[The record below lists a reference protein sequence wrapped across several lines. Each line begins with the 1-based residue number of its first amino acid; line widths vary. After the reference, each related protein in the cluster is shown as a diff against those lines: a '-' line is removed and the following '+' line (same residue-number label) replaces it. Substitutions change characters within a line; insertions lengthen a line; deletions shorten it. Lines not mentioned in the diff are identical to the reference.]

1 MLGRNAALRLTFV
14 TLLTFPSAS
23 RSLAEAV
30 EPQDVRSAS
39 PARVLQTTPART
51 AQMQVC
57 LREVPDLS
65 RYNGG
70 SAGAV
75 LGKFDLT
82 LGSIQPQKSGAPKG
96 TIVGQSVKPGT
107 QVRCG
112 TRVDVY
118 VSDGMP
124 DVRQT
129 TPYDPNLRRP
139 IPSTSDGPPN
149 SDNDGRRPVPP
160 DVDFR
165 RPIPG
170 SIDRQPLPVTDC
182 PAPSLVDHSY
192 VDVRERLRGW
202 TIGRAEKV
210 ETRAAREGTIL
221 KQSPAPRTMVK
232 CNSSIDIVIAVA
244 PPLDPPPPVT
254 DCPVPNLTNH
264 PVVDVRERLRGWTI
278 GRVEKVETRA
288 AAEGTIL
295 KQFPAPRTMVKCNSS
310 IDIAVAVAP
319 PIVAPPPPQPPPPPA
334 PCVVPGI
341 ESGDVASARQVLAR
355 RNLTIGTVNRR
366 ASEKPP
372 GTVIGQ
378 RPGPDTTIACGSTVD
393 VWIAVP
399 LPLVRVPPLHGQ
411 DVTTARR
418 TLDGVGLT
426 LGNAERRESELPI
439 GGVVDQLPL
448 PETEVKP
455 GTAVNVWLSA
465 GVPLVPI
472 PDLRGRDRGT
482 ATEILSSQQLRL
494 GEVSERAADA
504 TPGTVVDQQP
514 RPGTMARRET
524 AVRVWMASSIEVPSV
539 IGRREADATAILT
552 NQRLRVGA
560 IQTRE
565 SSEPAGTVIEQH
577 PQPRRPARLN
587 APVDLVLA
595 IPATVA
601 VPDLRGRNRQAALA
615 ALTDAELL
623 LGETTAREAEG
634 PAGVVTG
641 QSPRAGERVEVGTA
655 VQVWVAV
662 PIRVQ
667 VPDLRGSTRD
677 ASSNVLRARR
687 LVLGSIESR
696 ISSGVPGRIVDQ
708 QPAAGT
714 RVEAG
719 TAVTIWIAAAAPPDL
734 TPPQVP
740 ALLEVP
746 DLKGRTR
753 GQALAILADRGLV
766 LGQASTIQSNDTPDT
781 VVSQQPA
788 GASRVPPGTGVDVV
802 LAAPPV
808 PPPPVPPAGGGAAA
822 PPPVTDPPDGPTP
835 LVWLLLAAGVAAAL
849 AGITVKARTR
859 TPRERRELPP
869 SITFVPQPD
878 PQMNV
883 ELSADGPFTR
893 AELWLRS
900 SPDAGNQAA
909 FGSGPLG
916 MIEVTE
922 MR

>member
-149 SDNDGRRPVPP
+149 SGNDGRRPVPP

-202 TIGRAEKV
+202 TIGRVEKV

-232 CNSSIDIVIAVA
+232 CNSSIDIAVA
-244 PPLDPPPPVT
+244 
-254 DCPVPNLTNH
+254 
-264 PVVDVRERLRGWTI
+264 G
-278 GRVEKVETRA
+278 
-288 AAEGTIL
+288 
-295 KQFPAPRTMVKCNSS
+295 
-310 IDIAVAVAP
+310 AP
-319 PIVAPPPPQPPPPPA
+319 PIVAPPPPPPP

-355 RNLTIGTVNRR
+355 RNLTLGSVNRR
-366 ASEKPP
+366 ASEKSP

-378 RPGPDTTIACGSTVD
+378 RPAPDTTIACGSTVD

-465 GVPLVPI
+465 GVPFVPI
-472 PDLRGRDRGT
+472 PDLRGRDRTT

-595 IPATVA
+595 IPATVV

-634 PAGVVTG
+634 PAGVVTE

-753 GQALAILADRGLV
+753 DQAVAILADRGLV

-835 LVWLLLAAGVAAAL
+835 LIWLL
-849 AGITVKARTR
+849 
-859 TPRERRELPP
+859 
-869 SITFVPQPD
+869 
-878 PQMNV
+878 
-883 ELSADGPFTR
+883 
-893 AELWLRS
+893 
-900 SPDAGNQAA
+900 QA
-909 FGSGPLG
+909 
-916 MIEVTE
+916 
-922 MR
+922 

>member
-23 RSLAEAV
+23 RSLADAL

-39 PARVLQTTPART
+39 PARVLQTSPART
-51 AQMQVC
+51 AQMQMC

-82 LGSIQPQKSGAPKG
+82 LGSLQPQKSGAPKG
-96 TIVGQSVKPGT
+96 TVVGQSVKPGT

-124 DVRQT
+124 DIRQT

-170 SIDRQPLPVTDC
+170 GIDRQPLPVTDC

-202 TIGRAEKV
+202 TIGRVEKV
-210 ETRAAREGTIL
+210 ETRAAREGMIL
-221 KQSPAPRTMVK
+221 KQS
-232 CNSSIDIVIAVA
+232 
-244 PPLDPPPPVT
+244 
-254 DCPVPNLTNH
+254 
-264 PVVDVRERLRGWTI
+264 
-278 GRVEKVETRA
+278 
-288 AAEGTIL
+288 
-295 KQFPAPRTMVKCNSS
+295 PAPRTMVKCNSS

-319 PIVAPPPPQPPPPPA
+319 PIVAPPPPPP

-355 RNLTIGTVNRR
+355 RNLTLGSVNRR
-366 ASEKPP
+366 ASEKSP

-378 RPGPDTTIACGSTVD
+378 RPAPDTTIACGSTVD

-426 LGNAERRESELPI
+426 LGTAERRESELPT

-465 GVPLVPI
+465 GLPLVPI
-472 PDLRGRDRGT
+472 PDLRGRDRTT
-482 ATEILSSQQLRL
+482 ATEILNSQRLRL

-595 IPATVA
+595 IPATVV
-601 VPDLRGRNRQAALA
+601 VPDLRGRNRQAALT

-634 PAGVVTG
+634 PAGIVTE

-677 ASSNVLRARR
+677 ASSRLLRARR

-740 ALLEVP
+740 TLLEVP

-788 GASRVPPGTGVDVV
+788 GASRVPTGTGVDVV
-802 LAAPPV
+802 LAAPPA

-835 LVWLLLAAGVAAAL
+835 LIWLLLAAGVAAAL

-869 SITFVPQPD
+869 SITFVPHPD
-878 PQMNV
+878 QQMNV
-883 ELSADGPFTR
+883 ELSAGGPFTR
-893 AELWLRS
+893 AELWLRP

>member
-14 TLLTFPSAS
+14 TLLTFPPAS
-23 RSLAEAV
+23 RSLADAV
-30 EPQDVRSAS
+30 EPQDVRSPS
-39 PARVLQTTPART
+39 GARVLQTTPART

-65 RYNGG
+65 RYNSG

-82 LGSIQPQKSGAPKG
+82 LGSIQPQKSGVPKG

-118 VSDGMP
+118 ASDGMP

-139 IPSTSDGPPN
+139 IPSTSDGLPN
-149 SDNDGRRPVPP
+149 SDNDGRRPLPP

-170 SIDRQPLPVTDC
+170 GIDRQPSPVNEC
-182 PAPSLVDHSY
+182 PAPSLVNHSY
-192 VDVRERLRGW
+192 VEVRERLRGW

-232 CNSSIDIVIAVA
+232 CNSSIDI
-244 PPLDPPPPVT
+244 
-254 DCPVPNLTNH
+254 
-264 PVVDVRERLRGWTI
+264 
-278 GRVEKVETRA
+278 
-288 AAEGTIL
+288 
-295 KQFPAPRTMVKCNSS
+295 
-310 IDIAVAVAP
+310 AVAVAP
-319 PIVAPPPPQPPPPPA
+319 PIVAPPPPQPLPPPPLPPA

-341 ESGDVASARQVLAR
+341 ESGDVASARQALAR
-355 RNLTIGTVNRR
+355 RNLTLGSVDRR
-366 ASEKPP
+366 ASEKSP

-378 RPGPDTTIACGSTVD
+378 RPAPDTTIACGSTVD

-399 LPLVRVPPLHGQ
+399 LPLVRVPPLQGQ

-426 LGNAERRESELPI
+426 LGNAERRASELPV

-472 PDLRGRDRGT
+472 PDLRGRDRST

-552 NQRLRVGA
+552 NQRLRVGT

-595 IPATVA
+595 IPATVV
-601 VPDLRGRNRQAALA
+601 VPDLRGRNRQAALT

-634 PAGVVTG
+634 PAGIVTE

-677 ASSNVLRARR
+677 ASSRLLRARR

-740 ALLEVP
+740 TLLEVP

-788 GASRVPPGTGVDVV
+788 GASRVPTGTGVDVV
-802 LAAPPV
+802 LAAPPA

-835 LVWLLLAAGVAAAL
+835 LIWLLLAAGVAAAL

-869 SITFVPQPD
+869 SITFVPHPD
-878 PQMNV
+878 QQMNV
-883 ELSADGPFTR
+883 ELSAGGPFTR
-893 AELWLRS
+893 AELWLRP

>member
-1 MLGRNAALRLTFV
+1 MLERTAALRLAFA
-14 TLLTFPSAS
+14 TLLTVPAAGP
-23 RSLAEAV
+23 SLAAAP
-30 EPQDVRSAS
+30 EPQDVRSA
-39 PARVLQTTPART
+39 PVRVLQTAPTRT

-65 RYNGG
+65 RYPTG
-70 SAGAV
+70 SVGAI
-75 LGKFDLT
+75 LAKADLVF
-82 LGSIQPQKSGAPKG
+82 GSTRPQRSTAPKG
-96 TIVGQSVKPGT
+96 AIVGQSEKPGT

-112 TRVDVY
+112 TRIDVY
-118 VSDGMP
+118 VSDGVP
-124 DVRQT
+124 NSRQSGSSEVD
-129 TPYDPNLRRP
+129 YRRP
-139 IPSTSDGPPN
+139 VPSTSDGVPPSSTSDGPPANGGN
-149 SDNDGRRPVPP
+149 S
-160 DVDFR
+160 R
-165 RPIPG
+165 RPIPE
-170 SIDRQPLPVTDC
+170 DRPLPGGDVQPPRPDLC
-182 PAPSLVDHSY
+182 PAP
-192 VDVRERLRGW
+192 G
-202 TIGRAEKV
+202 
-210 ETRAAREGTIL
+210 
-221 KQSPAPRTMVK
+221 
-232 CNSSIDIVIAVA
+232 
-244 PPLDPPPPVT
+244 
-254 DCPVPNLTNH
+254 LTNYS
-264 PVVDVRERLRGWTI
+264 VVEVRERLRGWTI

-448 PETEVKP
+448 PDTEVKP

-708 QPAAGT
+708 QPGAGT

-878 PQMNV
+878 AQMNV

>member
-1 MLGRNAALRLTFV
+1 MLRRNAALRLTFV
-14 TLLTFPSAS
+14 TLLTMPSAS
-23 RSLAEAV
+23 WSLAGTLES
-30 EPQDVRSAS
+30 QDVRSSA

-51 AQMQVC
+51 PQIQVC
-57 LREVPDLS
+57 VREAPDLS
-65 RYNGG
+65 RYHAG

-75 LGKFDLT
+75 LGKFDLA

-112 TRVDVY
+112 TRIDVY
-118 VSDGMP
+118 VSEGMP
-124 DVRQT
+124 DVPQT
-129 TPYDPNLRRP
+129 TTCPVPNL
-139 IPSTSDGPPN
+139 TN
-149 SDNDGRRPVPP
+149 H
-160 DVDFR
+160 
-165 RPIPG
+165 
-170 SIDRQPLPVTDC
+170 SIGE
-182 PAPSLVDHSY
+182 
-192 VDVRERLRGW
+192 VRERLRGW
-202 TIGRAEKV
+202 TIGSVERV
-210 ETRAAREGTIL
+210 ETRAAEEGTIL
-221 KQSPAPRTMVK
+221 RQSPAPRTMVR
-232 CNSSIDIVIAVA
+232 CRS
-244 PPLDPPPPVT
+244 T
-254 DCPVPNLTNH
+254 
-264 PVVDVRERLRGWTI
+264 
-278 GRVEKVETRA
+278 
-288 AAEGTIL
+288 
-295 KQFPAPRTMVKCNSS
+295 

-319 PIVAPPPPQPPPPPA
+319 PPPQPPPLPPA

-341 ESGDVASARQVLAR
+341 ESGDVASARQALAR
-355 RNLTIGTVNRR
+355 RNLMLGNVNRR
-366 ASEKPP
+366 ASEKSP

-378 RPGPDTTIACGSTVD
+378 RPAPDTTLACGSTVD

-399 LPLVRVPPLHGQ
+399 LPLVRVPPLQGR

-426 LGNAERRESELPI
+426 LGNTERRESELAI
-439 GGVVDQLPL
+439 GGVVDQFPL

-472 PDLRGRDRGT
+472 PDLRGRDRST
-482 ATEILSSQQLRL
+482 ATEILGSQQLRL
-494 GEVSERAADA
+494 GDVSERAADA

-552 NQRLRVGA
+552 NQRLGVGTV
-560 IQTRE
+560 QTRE

-595 IPATVA
+595 IPITVV
-601 VPDLRGRNRQAALA
+601 VPDLRGRNRHAAMA
-615 ALTDAELL
+615 ALTDAELVP
-623 LGETTAREAEG
+623 GETRAREAEG
-634 PAGVVTG
+634 PAGVVTE
-641 QSPRAGERVEVGTA
+641 QAPRAGERVEVGTA
-655 VQVWVAV
+655 VQLWVTV

-677 ASSNVLRARR
+677 ASSSLLRARR
-687 LVLGSIESR
+687 LVLGSTESR

-708 QPAAGT
+708 QPAAGM

-734 TPPQVP
+734 TPPQAP
-740 ALLEVP
+740 TLLEVP

-753 GQALAILADRGLV
+753 DQALAILGDRGLV
-766 LGQASTIQSNDTPDT
+766 LGQASTRQSSDTPDT

-822 PPPVTDPPDGPTP
+822 PPPLMDPRGGPTP
-835 LVWLLLAAGVAAAL
+835 LVWLLLGAGVAAAV
-849 AGITVKARTR
+849 AGSMVKARTR
-859 TPRERRELPP
+859 TPRERRELRP
-869 SITFVPQPD
+869 SITFAPHPD
-878 PQMNV
+878 PQMSV
-883 ELSADGPFTR
+883 EVSADGPFTR
-893 AELWLRS
+893 AELWLRPS
-900 SPDAGNQAA
+900 LDAGNQAA
-909 FGSGPLG
+909 FGSGPVA

>member
-1 MLGRNAALRLTFV
+1 MLGRTAALRLTFV

-23 RSLAEAV
+23 RSLADAL

-39 PARVLQTTPART
+39 PARVLQTSPART
-51 AQMQVC
+51 AQMQMC

-96 TIVGQSVKPGT
+96 TVVGQSVKPGT

-149 SDNDGRRPVPP
+149 SDTDGRRPVPP

-170 SIDRQPLPVTDC
+170 GIDRQPLPVTDC

-202 TIGRAEKV
+202 TIGSVEKV
-210 ETRAAREGTIL
+210 ETRAAREGMIL
-221 KQSPAPRTMVK
+221 KQS
-232 CNSSIDIVIAVA
+232 
-244 PPLDPPPPVT
+244 
-254 DCPVPNLTNH
+254 
-264 PVVDVRERLRGWTI
+264 
-278 GRVEKVETRA
+278 
-288 AAEGTIL
+288 
-295 KQFPAPRTMVKCNSS
+295 PAPRTMVKCNSS

-319 PIVAPPPPQPPPPPA
+319 PIVAPPPPPPPP

-355 RNLTIGTVNRR
+355 RNLTLGSVNRR
-366 ASEKPP
+366 ASEKSP

-378 RPGPDTTIACGSTVD
+378 RPAPDTTIACGSTVD

-426 LGNAERRESELPI
+426 LGTAERRESELPI

-465 GVPLVPI
+465 GVPLVRI
-472 PDLRGRDRGT
+472 PDLRGRDRTT

-634 PAGVVTG
+634 PAGVVTE

-753 GQALAILADRGLV
+753 DQALAILADRGLV

-859 TPRERRELPP
+859 TPREHRELPP

-893 AELWLRS
+893 AELWLRP
-900 SPDAGNQAA
+900 SPDPGNQAA